1 MYSWVDHK
9 TMQTNNYNNKNK
21 PNAASAELTGNNN
34 KLTTQQFHQQQ
45 PRPQRAYI
53 VKQHPT
59 KSFWENHLSWNYKM
73 LSQTIFKHR
82 ALQVLQKH
90 TSQTKEILVQPTV
103 FQTTG
108 MIYAM
113 VHLRTNRIYVIATKR
128 KLSTSFKQHWYSAYL
143 RNTKFHRSL
152 AKGKLRDVMIWPLEN
167 ANAGSTQNIKTRK
180 KYWITTLLKRSTK
193 KWVKK
198 RKTIHAA
205 LTAKHLHHHQLQ
217 QETSQ
222 KSSVFLANHMPDKVP
237 GQTQALLCTQTKNI
251 DITESEICMEK
262 IEQSNQKQPNQI
274 NKETSPTVLDQNS
287 VQSANSHN
295 SIHNLK
301 HFNPVESENIL
312 RTPPHSYSFEDD
324 ICISPQ
330 NTSTKQAHNFLECKN
345 DTSSTLIEDSTDE
358 FQFTTG
364 QSIDDS
370 LDTALQ
376 DLTKFEGD
384 LLKNL
389 MKNHKFKVDQNKYDQ
404 LVAKWTDL
412 VKTKFS
418 SADQIKEEMD
428 KCANHDIKKYYK
440 LEEIWRDISYKEY
453 LASLSPSQLQQENKE
468 KTKRSQQTKHRSRRL
483 TDIHKY
489 GATDEHF

>member
-1 MYSWVDHK
+1 M
-9 TMQTNNYNNKNK
+9 KN
-21 PNAASAELTGNNN
+21 
-34 KLTTQQFHQQQ
+34 
-45 PRPQRAYI
+45 
-53 VKQHPT
+53 
-59 KSFWENHLSWNYKM
+59 
-73 LSQTIFKHR
+73 
-82 ALQVLQKH
+82 
-90 TSQTKEILVQPTV
+90 
-103 FQTTG
+103 
-108 MIYAM
+108 
-113 VHLRTNRIYVIATKR
+113 
-128 KLSTSFKQHWYSAYL
+128 
-143 RNTKFHRSL
+143 
-152 AKGKLRDVMIWPLEN
+152 
-167 ANAGSTQNIKTRK
+167 
-180 KYWITTLLKRSTK
+180 
-193 KWVKK
+193 
-198 RKTIHAA
+198 
-205 LTAKHLHHHQLQ
+205 
-217 QETSQ
+217 
-222 KSSVFLANHMPDKVP
+222 
-237 GQTQALLCTQTKNI
+237 C
-251 DITESEICMEK
+251 
-262 IEQSNQKQPNQI
+262 
-274 NKETSPTVLDQNS
+274 
-287 VQSANSHN
+287 
-295 SIHNLK
+295 
-301 HFNPVESENIL
+301 NPVESENIL

-468 KTKRSQQTKHRSRRL
+468 KTKRSQQTKRRSRRL

>member
-1 MYSWVDHK
+1 
-9 TMQTNNYNNKNK
+9 
-21 PNAASAELTGNNN
+21 
-34 KLTTQQFHQQQ
+34 
-45 PRPQRAYI
+45 
-53 VKQHPT
+53 
-59 KSFWENHLSWNYKM
+59 M

-82 ALQVLQKH
+82 ALQLLQKH
-90 TSQTKEILVQPTV
+90 TSQKKDILVQPTV

-167 ANAGSTQNIKTRK
+167 VNAGSTQNLKNRK
-180 KYWITTLLKRSTK
+180 KYWITTLLKRPTK

-222 KSSVFLANHMPDKVP
+222 KSSVSLANHMPDKVP
-237 GQTQALLCTQTKNI
+237 EQTQALLCTQTKNI
-251 DITESEICMEK
+251 DIKASEICMEK
-262 IEQSNQKQPNQI
+262 IEQCEPSIKKWGFMFTQKQNIKTTCSENQKQTNQI
-274 NKETSPTVLDQNS
+274 NKETSPTFLYQNS
-287 VQSANSHN
+287 VQNASSHN
-295 SIHNLK
+295 SIPNLK
-301 HFNPVESENIL
+301 NCDPVESENIL

-324 ICISPQ
+324 IYISPQ
-330 NTSTKQAHNFLECKN
+330 NTSTKQAYNFLECKN
-345 DTSSTLIEDSTDE
+345 DTSSKLIEDSTDE

-370 LDTALQ
+370 LDTAFQ
-376 DLTKFEGD
+376 DLQKFEGD
-384 LLKNL
+384 LLNNL
-389 MKNHKFKVDQNKYDQ
+389 MNNHKFKIDQNKYDQ
-404 LVAKWTDL
+404 IVAKWTDL

-440 LEEIWRDISYKEY
+440 LEEIWRDISHKEY
-453 LASLSPSQLQQENKE
+453 LASLSPSQLQQENNE
-468 KTKRSQQTKHRSRRL
+468 KTKHSQQTKRRSRRL
-483 TDIHKY
+483 KDIHKY